1 MDIQQAVAENIHR
14 IRKAQKLSIDR
25 AAELSGVSKS
35 MWGQIE
41 RGLANPTVSVLSRVA
56 LGLHVPLEQLIACHD
71 DPPTALYR
79 AVDVAGQR
87 LCGGKVIAYRLFP
100 FDPESRSESLQ
111 LRDKEERIMY
121 KNIEKQ
127 IALELREQVDYQAG
141 QIISRTLVQNEL
153 MSMTLFAFEKGEEIS
168 THAAGGDAMVT
179 VLEGTGRFTV
189 GGQEFLLHEG
199 QTLIMPK
206 DIPHAVYGQE
216 RFKMLLTVSF

>member
-111 LRDKEERIMY
+111 LDLFISGRYEGPDRVPAVSPIAMKTSATTRSGLSSGSCI
-121 KNIEKQ
+121 KNETSRQ
-127 IALELREQVDYQAG
+127 TTG
-141 QIISRTLVQNEL
+141 Q
-153 MSMTLFAFEKGEEIS
+153 
-168 THAAGGDAMVT
+168 GGAYHV
-179 VLEGTGRFTV
+179 
-189 GGQEFLLHEG
+189 
-199 QTLIMPK
+199 
-206 DIPHAVYGQE
+206 
-216 RFKMLLTVSF
+216 